1 MLELKQKWWSAEEP
15 CSIDEESSVQM
26 KPENV
31 AGLFVILGVGIVIA
45 FGVAVFEFV
54 WNAKRVAKEEGVSNV
69 FFNNNITWIQNI
81 YSEVNKIIKLI
92 KIATKL
98 LKENGKKN

>member
-69 FFNNNITWIQNI
+69 FFNNNIRFIHGFKIFIQR
-81 YSEVNKIIKLI
+81 
-92 KIATKL
+92 
-98 LKENGKKN
+98 